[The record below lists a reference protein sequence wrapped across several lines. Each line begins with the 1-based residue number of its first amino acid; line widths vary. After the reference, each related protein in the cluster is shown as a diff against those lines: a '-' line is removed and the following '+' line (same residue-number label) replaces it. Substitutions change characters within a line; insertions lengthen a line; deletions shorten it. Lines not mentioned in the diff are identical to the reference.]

1 MKKVIIT
8 YLFVLLLS
16 GCYARNSGIPLFNSH
31 GYHYTASSVEVQKGD
46 TLYSLSRKY
55 EVPLRSLIEANNLA
69 APYTLNVGQTL
80 KLPVKKTYTVAKGD
94 TLYSISR
101 KYDVDITSLSKLNG
115 LKEPYAIN
123 VGQKLALPD
132 SVDVAQTDRYGG
144 KSSYSYTKITP
155 EKQSV
160 NVAKTE
166 KPASVS
172 NTKTIAKS
180 TPREKVSTYRKS
192 KFIWPVNGSVVSN
205 FGVVGKGRRND
216 GINIKA
222 AMGTNV
228 KAADKGVVAYAGNEL
243 KGFGNLVLIK
253 HSDGYITAYAHND
266 RLYVKK
272 GQTVLRGEKI
282 ATVGNTGSVNTP
294 QLHFEVR
301 AGKKA
306 VNPRT
311 YLP

>member
-1 MKKVIIT
+1 MKKVLAI
-8 YLFVLLLS
+8 YVLVVLLS
-16 GCYARNSGIPLFNSH
+16 GCTGLSSNNSFLGFFSRSNPE
-31 GYHYTASSVEVQKGD
+31 SVEVKKGD
-46 TLYSLSRKY
+46 TLYSLSKKY
-55 EVPLRSLIEANNLA
+55 EVPLRSLIEENNLS
-69 APYTLNVGQTL
+69 APYVLSVGQYL
-80 KLPVKKTYTVAKGD
+80 KLPIRKTYTVAKGD

-101 KYDVDITSLSKLNG
+101 RYNVDITSLSKLNG
-115 LKEPYAIN
+115 LSEPYAIN
-123 VGQKLALPD
+123 VGQKLALP
-132 SVDVAQTDRYGG
+132 
-144 KSSYSYTKITP
+144 SSINSTRMASNYNHSKNYS
-155 EKQSV
+155 
-160 NVAKTE
+160 
-166 KPASVS
+166 SVS
-172 NTKTIAKS
+172 TKATTTAKVNKNLTTDKTISRTASRK
-180 TPREKVSTYRKS
+180 EVSTNRKS
-192 KFIWPVNGSVVSN
+192 KFIWPVNGAVVSN

-253 HSDGYITAYAHND
+253 HADGYITAYAHND

-282 ATVGNTGSVNTP
+282 ATVGTTGSVNTP

-301 AGKKA
+301 AGKRA